1 MKISIMIMTPS
12 RKLFMHWVFLKEAN
26 VNAIMFFVMFFTVI
40 QFFVCKFSLWW
51 IIAVIIRLLF
61 LARIM
66 GVTINVKKLAI
77 AEGVV
82 FGIRVLYNLVMHSKA
97 IPWLSLGFNLVFI
110 LVIIGLE
117 FLDTIMYVY
126 LIEDEE
132 D

>member
-1 MKISIMIMTPS
+1 M
-12 RKLFMHWVFLKEAN
+12 
-26 VNAIMFFVMFFTVI
+26 NAIMFFVMFFTVV

-82 FGIRVLYNLVMHSKA
+82 FGIRVLYNLVMHSDA
-97 IPWLSLGFNLVFI
+97 MPWISLGFNLVFI
-110 LVIIGLE
+110 LTIVGLE
-117 FLDTIMYVY
+117 FLDTILYVY

>member
-1 MKISIMIMTPS
+1 M
-12 RKLFMHWVFLKEAN
+12 
-26 VNAIMFFVMFFTVI
+26 NAIMFFVMFFTVV

-97 IPWLSLGFNLVFI
+97 IPWISLGFNLVFI

-117 FLDTIMYVY
+117 FLDTILYVY